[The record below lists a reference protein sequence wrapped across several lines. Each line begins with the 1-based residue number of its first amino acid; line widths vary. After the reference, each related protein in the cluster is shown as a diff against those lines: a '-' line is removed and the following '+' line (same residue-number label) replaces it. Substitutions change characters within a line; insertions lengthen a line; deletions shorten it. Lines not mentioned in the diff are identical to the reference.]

1 MGILAEQLKNQKEAQ
16 VPQGIID
23 TITTSDTTKLVK
35 PIRAFMVTAPG
46 NVSVLMND
54 GSSGIYPGCVAGTQ
68 YMGKILRINTTG
80 TTATGI
86 KGLL

>member
-1 MGILAEQLKNQKEAQ
+1 MGILAEQLKNQREAQ
-16 VPQGIID
+16 VPQGIVA
-23 TITTSDTTKLVK
+23 ITTSDTVPLTK

-46 NVSVLMND
+46 NVSLLMND

-80 TTATGI
+80 TTATGL

>member
-16 VPQGIID
+16 VPQGIVSV
-23 TITTSDTTKLVK
+23 TTSDTVPLTK

-46 NVSVLMND
+46 NVSVLMAD
-54 GSSGIYPGCVAGTQ
+54 GSTGVFPGCVAGTQ
-68 YMGKILRINTTG
+68 YMGKILRVNATG

-86 KGLL
+86 KGFI

>member
-16 VPQGIID
+16 VPQGIVS
-23 TITTSDTTKLVK
+23 ITPSDTTKLARPV
-35 PIRAFMVTAPG
+35 RAFMVTAPG
-46 NVSVLMND
+46 DVSLLMND

>member
-16 VPQGIID
+16 VPQGIIAV
-23 TITTSDTTKLVK
+23 TTSDTVALVK

-46 NVSVLMND
+46 NVSALMAD
-54 GSSGIYPGCVAGTQ
+54 GSTGVFPGCVAGTQ